1 MPRRMKHR
9 LIRLAMLAALAPA
22 ACASFR
28 ATTPGGFVELPD
40 QAPSFDYRATTHDGV
55 VLAVRA
61 LDNDPRGDE
70 AFWSQAIEGRLRQQG
85 GYALLESR
93 AVTSASGLTG
103 RQLRFGHDEGSRP
116 HLYYLTL
123 FVTRRRIFLL
133 EAGGARDPFQR
144 EAARIDGFV
153 TSFVPK

>member
-1 MPRRMKHR
+1 MTRQRT
-9 LIRLAMLAALAPA
+9 LVLALTALSG

-40 QAPSFDYRATTHDGV
+40 QEPSFDYRATTHDGV

-61 LDNDPRGDE
+61 LDNEPRGDE
-70 AFWSQAIEGRLRQQG
+70 SFWSQAIELRLRQQG

-93 AVTSASGLTG
+93 PVTCASGLAG
-103 RQLRFGHDEGSRP
+103 RQLRFGHDEGTRP

-123 FVTRRRIFLL
+123 FVTKRRIFLV
-133 EAGGARDPFQR
+133 EAGGAKDPFQR
-144 EAARIDGFV
+144 EAAKIDAFV
-153 TSFVPK
+153 TSFVPD